1 MFRRRPA
8 RPADFDEALAG
19 AGTGDAAGFQWLF
32 EAYGRRVNA
41 YVRSRG
47 CAEPDDVTSEVFA
60 AAFWS
65 LAGFSGTEDNF
76 VAWLFQIA
84 RNKVIDGA
92 RYASR
97 RPQLSPGEGGPDE
110 VAGVDVE
117 AAALG
122 DVENAWL
129 WEVLDELTDE
139 QREVLILRFVADL
152 SIERTAEVLG
162 KEANAV
168 KALQHR
174 AIRAAHR
181 KISAGA
187 VTP

>member
-1 MFRRRPA
+1 MFRKFSQPA
-8 RPADFDEALAG
+8 CFESAIEAVG
-19 AGTGDAAGFQWLF
+19 KSDAAGFEWLF
-32 EAYGRRVNA
+32 EAYGRRVHG

-47 CAEPDDVTSEVFA
+47 CPEPDDLTSEVFA
-60 AAFWS
+60 AAFRS
-65 LAGFSGTEDNF
+65 IGGFAGAEDNF

-84 RNKVIDGA
+84 RNKVIDRA
-92 RYASR
+92 RYAGR
-97 RPQLSPGEGGPDE
+97 RPQLSSAEDGPE
-110 VAGVDVE
+110 QVARVDVE
-117 AAALG
+117 SAALG

-129 WEVLDELTDE
+129 WEVLEELTDE

-162 KEANAV
+162 KQPNAV

-181 KISAGA
+181 TISAGA

>member
-1 MFRRRPA
+1 M
-8 RPADFDEALAG
+8 
-19 AGTGDAAGFQWLF
+19 
-32 EAYGRRVNA
+32 
-41 YVRSRG
+41 
-47 CAEPDDVTSEVFA
+47 TSEVFA
-60 AAFWS
+60 AAFRS
-65 LAGFSGTEDNF
+65 LGGFSGPEDDF
-76 VAWLFQIA
+76 VAWLFRIA
-84 RNKVIDGA
+84 RNKVIDRA

-97 RPQLSPGEGGPDE
+97 RPQIESARAVPEQ
-110 VAGVDVE
+110 AGSADVE

-122 DVENAWL
+122 DVDNAWL
-129 WEVLDELTDE
+129 WEILDELTDD

-162 KEANAV
+162 KQPNAV

-181 KISAGA
+181 KISSGA

>member
-1 MFRRRPA
+1 MRA
-8 RPADFDEALAG
+8 
-19 AGTGDAAGFQWLF
+19 
-32 EAYGRRVNA
+32 
-41 YVRSRG
+41 RG
-47 CAEPDDVTSEVFA
+47 CLEPDDVTSEVFA
-60 AAFWS
+60 AAFRS
-65 LAGFSGTEDNF
+65 LGGFSGTEDNF

-84 RNKVIDGA
+84 RNKVIDRA
-92 RYASR
+92 RHAGR
-97 RPQLSPGEGGPDE
+97 RPQLSPADGGPE
-110 VAGVDVE
+110 EAAGVDVE

-122 DVENAWL
+122 DVDNAWL

-152 SIERTAEVLG
+152 SIERAAEVLG
-162 KEANAV
+162 KQPNAV

-181 KISAGA
+181 KISSGA